1 MKPKPYAARSFTLTE
16 ILAATAIL
24 SVMFTIMFS
33 ILQQTSK
40 GWQAA
45 NRRVEASQVARL
57 TLEQIATDLQ
67 NTFIFTGT
75 NLPVPAGVVTS
86 NAFGFF
92 HTNVSS
98 TNVNWWG
105 GNSTRISSVPNTD
118 AVFVVSVYSPSVNRE
133 SPDLCEAG
141 YILVYVNDP
150 QGLINMRGNRYFL
163 LRHLPL
169 RSLGGGG
176 YRPTNDFFS
185 TNAWYATPL
194 GVGSSDRNPI
204 LENCLHFDVRFVAA
218 NGTVFTNWGQ
228 PAPSGQWTNMPA
240 GQNGLPL
247 AADITLAVVDER
259 TAERI
264 IRIKGSAG
272 LSATELA
279 DIPDNLANLSDEGL
293 RRTLQ
298 EGLTVLRRRVYF
310 KNAPR

>member
-1 MKPKPYAARSFTLTE
+1 MKRKNFGSGGFTLTE

-57 TLEQIATDLQ
+57 TMEQITTDLQ
-67 NTFIFTGT
+67 NAFVFARA
-75 NLPVPAGVVTS
+75 NVPLPNSPS
-86 NAFGFF
+86 SSYAFGFF
-92 HTNVSS
+92 HTNISS
-98 TNVNWWG
+98 TSVDWWG
-105 GNSTRISSVPNTD
+105 GNSPRISSVPNTD
-118 AVFVVSVYSPSVNRE
+118 AVFVVSVYPPSVNRE

-141 YILVYVNDP
+141 YILVYTTDP
-150 QGLINMRGNRYFL
+150 QGLINMRGSRYFL

-169 RSLGGGG
+169 RSLGGGA
-176 YRPTNDFFS
+176 YRPTNDFFNNP
-185 TNAWYATPL
+185 TWYATPT

-204 LENCLHFDVRFVAA
+204 LENCLHFDLKFISA
-218 NGTVFTNWGQ
+218 TNAT
-228 PAPSGQWTNMPA
+228 PVVQWTN
-240 GQNGLPL
+240 NSSLPM
-247 AADITLAVVDER
+247 AADITLAVVDEK

-264 IRIKGSAG
+264 FRLKGAAG

-279 DIPDNLANLSDEGL
+279 AIPNNLGGLSDEGL

-298 EGLTVLRRRVYF
+298 EGLTVLRRRVFF
-310 KNAPR
+310 KNAIR

>member
-1 MKPKPYAARSFTLTE
+1 MKHQNHGAGSFTLTE

-45 NRRVEASQVARL
+45 NRKVEASQVARL
-57 TLEQIATDLQ
+57 TLEQICSDLQ
-67 NTFIFTGT
+67 NAYVFTGSDVP
-75 NLPVPAGVVTS
+75 LPTGGPINYS
-86 NAFGFF
+86 FGFF
-92 HTNVSS
+92 HTNVSGINNS
-98 TNVNWWG
+98 WWGARSPSGENTNVN
-105 GNSTRISSVPNTD
+105 SVPNTD
-118 AVFVVSVYSPSVNRE
+118 AIFVVSVYPPSVNRE
-133 SPDLCEAG
+133 APDLCEAG
-141 YILVYVNDP
+141 YILVYVVST
-150 QGLINMRGNRYFL
+150 QGTVNMRGNRYFL

-169 RSLGGGG
+169 RSLGGGA

-185 TNAWYATPL
+185 IPDWYRTPM
-194 GVGSSDRNPI
+194 GINISDRNPI
-204 LENCLHFDVRFVAA
+204 LENCLHFDLKFISATNATPVA
-218 NGTVFTNWGQ
+218 
-228 PAPSGQWTNMPA
+228 QWTNP
-240 GQNGLPL
+240 GSLPL

-264 IRIKGSAG
+264 IRIKGTAG
-272 LSATELA
+272 LSPTELA

-298 EGLTVLRRRVYF
+298 EGVTVLRRRVYF

>member
-1 MKPKPYAARSFTLTE
+1 MKPMAQGSGSFTLTE

-57 TLEQIATDLQ
+57 TMEQIATDLQ
-67 NTFIFTGT
+67 NTFVFSGSNISLPGRT
-75 NLPVPAGVVTS
+75 NTTNYS
-86 NAFGFF
+86 FGFF
-92 HTNVSS
+92 HTNVSDPS
-98 TNVNWWG
+98 TSWWG
-105 GNSTRISSVPNTD
+105 GGTAASGVNTNLNSVPNTD
-118 AVFVVSVYSPSVNRE
+118 AIFVASVYPPSVNRE

-141 YILVYVNDP
+141 YILVYVVNG
-150 QGLINMRGNRYFL
+150 QGTVNMRGNRYFL

-169 RSLGGGG
+169 RSLGTASGGA
-176 YRPTNDFFS
+176 YRPTNDFFRT
-185 TNAWYATPL
+185 TNWYATPA
-194 GVGSSDRNPI
+194 GINVSDRNPI
-204 LENCLHFDVRFVAA
+204 LENCLHFDLKFISA
-218 NGTVFTNWGQ
+218 TNAT
-228 PAPSGQWTNMPA
+228 PVVQWTN
-240 GQNGLPL
+240 NSSLPL
-247 AADITLAVVDER
+247 AVDITLAVVDEK

-264 IRIKGSAG
+264 FRIKGAAG

-279 DIPDNLANLSDEGL
+279 AIPDNLTSLSETDGL

-310 KNAPR
+310 KNAAR